1 LVRRFTQF
9 AFDVVEPS
17 ALGVERSTMEV
28 VEQPQVAAPMWK
40 LARPAFHR
48 LEVAVTRID
57 LRA

>member
-1 LVRRFTQF
+1 LLGGLSEL

-28 VEQPQVAAPMWK
+28 VEQPQVADAMWK

-48 LEVAVTRID
+48 LKVAVTRVD